1 MKLFDV
7 YPLYPIEPVKG
18 SGSWLWDEK
27 GGKYLDLYGGHAV
40 ISIGHNHPHYNE
52 RITAQLTKLGFY
64 SNAVQNSLQGALA
77 EKIGKLSGYDD
88 YQLFL
93 CSSGA
98 EANENALKLASFVTG
113 KKKVIAMEK
122 GFHGRTSGAVAA
134 TDNPNIVAPFNAG
147 HEIVFVPM
155 NDAEALEKAMD
166 NEVAAIIIEGLQG
179 VAGIYEPTAE
189 YLASAKLLC
198 ESFGAKLIL
207 DEVQS
212 GAGRTGHFFAH
223 QSSGVTPDIIT
234 LAKGLGNGFPV
245 GAVLIAPDIEPK
257 HGMLGTTFG
266 GNHLACAAAL
276 AVLEVI
282 EQEKLMENAADL
294 GEWLIEELGKIPAVK
309 EVRGKGLMLAIELAQ
324 PVAELRKKLLFDYHI
339 FTGSAGNKNTLRLL
353 PSLAVTKSELTPFIK
368 ALKEALASV

>member
-1 MKLFDV
+1 M
-7 YPLYPIEPVKG
+7 
-18 SGSWLWDEK
+18 
-27 GGKYLDLYGGHAV
+27 

-64 SNAVQNSLQGALA
+64 SNAVQNSLQVALA
-77 EKIGKLSGYDD
+77 EKLGKLSGYDD

-189 YLASAKLLC
+189 YLTSAKALC

-353 PSLAVTKSELTPFIK
+353 PSLAVTKAELTPFIK

>member
-18 SGSWLWDEK
+18 SGSWLWDEN
-27 GGKYLDLYGGHAV
+27 GEKYLDLYGGHAV

-64 SNAVQNSLQGALA
+64 SNAVQNSLQVALA
-77 EKIGKLSGYDD
+77 EKLGKLSGYDD

-134 TDNPNIVAPFNAG
+134 TDNPNIVAPFNAC

-189 YLASAKLLC
+189 YLASAKSLC

-223 QSSGVTPDIIT
+223 QSSGITPDIIT

-353 PSLAVTKSELTPFIK
+353 PSLAVTKAELTPFIK

>member
-27 GGKYLDLYGGHAV
+27 GEKYLDLYGGHAV

-77 EKIGKLSGYDD
+77 EKLGKLSGYDD

-189 YLASAKLLC
+189 YLASAKSLC

-294 GEWLIEELGKIPAVK
+294 GEWLIEELGKIPAVE

-353 PSLAVTKSELTPFIK
+353 PSLAVTKAELTPFIK

>member
-18 SGSWLWDEK
+18 SGSWLWDDK
-27 GGKYLDLYGGHAV
+27 GEKYLDLYGGHAV

-77 EKIGKLSGYDD
+77 EKLGKLSGYDD

-189 YLASAKLLC
+189 YLASAKSLC
-198 ESFGAKLIL
+198 ESYEAKLIL

-294 GEWLIEELGKIPAVK
+294 GEWLIKELGKVPAVK

-353 PSLAVTKSELTPFIK
+353 PSLAVTKAELTPFIK

>member
-27 GGKYLDLYGGHAV
+27 GEKYLDLYGGHAV

-64 SNAVQNSLQGALA
+64 SNAVQNSLQVALA
-77 EKIGKLSGYDD
+77 EKLGKLSGYDD

-189 YLASAKLLC
+189 YLTSAKALC

-353 PSLAVTKSELTPFIK
+353 PSLAVTKAELTPFIK

>member
-1 MKLFDV
+1 MKLLDV

-18 SGSWLWDEK
+18 SGSWLWDSQ
-27 GGKYLDLYGGHAV
+27 GQKYLDLYGGHAV
-40 ISIGHNHPHYNE
+40 VSIGHNHPHYNE
-52 RITAQLTKLGFY
+52 RIIKQLTKLGFY
-64 SNAVQNSLQGALA
+64 SNAVVNNLQVELA
-77 EKIGKLSGYDD
+77 QKLGELSGYED
-88 YQLFL
+88 YQAFL

-147 HEIVFVPM
+147 HDIVFVPM
-155 NDAEALEKAMD
+155 NDDEALENAMD

-179 VAGIYEPTAE
+179 VAGIYEPTSD
-189 YLASAKLLC
+189 YLQTAKSLC

-223 QSSGVTPDIIT
+223 QNSGVTPDIIT

-245 GAVLIAPDIEPK
+245 GAVLISPNIEAK

-276 AVLEVI
+276 SVLEVI
-282 EQEKLMENAADL
+282 EKEKLMDNATVL
-294 GEWLIEELGKIPAVK
+294 GDWLIEQLTKIPQIK
-309 EVRGKGLMLAIELAQ
+309 EVRGRGLMLAMEMDGPI
-324 PVAELRKKLLFDYHI
+324 AELRKKLLFEHHI
-339 FTGSAGNKNTLRLL
+339 FTGSAGNKNTLRIL
-353 PSLAVTKSELTPFIK
+353 PSLAVSKDELTLFIK
-368 ALKEALASV
+368 ALKKELAVV